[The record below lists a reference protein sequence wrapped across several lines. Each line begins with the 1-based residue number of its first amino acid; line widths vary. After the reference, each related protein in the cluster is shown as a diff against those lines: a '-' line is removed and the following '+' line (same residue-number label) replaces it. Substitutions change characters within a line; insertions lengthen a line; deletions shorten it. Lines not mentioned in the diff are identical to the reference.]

1 MKIAYFD
8 TVGGIAGDMTM
19 AAFVSAGMPFESLK
33 AGLAALGIGGFELEA
48 RHVRR
53 SAVDAVHIDV
63 VLTAAERG
71 HRHMKDVAAIL
82 DASTL
87 PPGVKEKALSVF
99 RVLAEAE
106 AHVHGTT
113 AEKVHFHEVGA
124 LDSIVDIVG
133 SAVCL
138 EEMGI
143 EAVYSSPVRLGS
155 GALIDTQHGRM
166 PVPAPATLEI
176 LKGYPT
182 VLTSVPHEL
191 TTPTGAAIIRAL
203 SRGVLD
209 DERLRVSAVGYG
221 AGSNEFAEIP
231 NFLRV
236 IIGTLEGPV
245 EQDDILIVETNI
257 DDMNPQVYPYVIER
271 LLGAGAHD
279 AYLVPIV
286 MKKGRPGILLSAMV
300 ARSRLDDVVGVLYR
314 ETTTIGLRIRQTGR
328 RKLPRRHI
336 EAATSLGIVKAKAV
350 LRDGREIVTPEYEE
364 CRRIASE
371 KNLPLGEVMK
381 ILEKEL
387 REGNAGAP

>member
-1 MKIAYFD
+1 
-8 TVGGIAGDMTM
+8 
-19 AAFVSAGMPFESLK
+19 
-33 AGLAALGIGGFELEA
+33 
-48 RHVRR
+48 
-53 SAVDAVHIDV
+53 
-63 VLTAAERG
+63 
-71 HRHMKDVAAIL
+71 
-82 DASTL
+82 
-87 PPGVKEKALSVF
+87 
-99 RVLAEAE
+99 
-106 AHVHGTT
+106 
-113 AEKVHFHEVGA
+113 
-124 LDSIVDIVG
+124 
-133 SAVCL
+133 
-138 EEMGI
+138 
-143 EAVYSSPVRLGS
+143 
-155 GALIDTQHGRM
+155 
-166 PVPAPATLEI
+166 
-176 LKGYPT
+176 
-182 VLTSVPHEL
+182 
-191 TTPTGAAIIRAL
+191 
-203 SRGVLD
+203 
-209 DERLRVSAVGYG
+209 
-221 AGSNEFAEIP
+221 
-231 NFLRV
+231 
-236 IIGTLEGPV
+236 V